1 MNLTEFVARVET
13 WEDIH
18 TEFKER
24 SIAADD
30 LAASLVAFANTDGG
44 QLIFGVNNQKQL
56 IGINDPDRLMQL
68 VDNVAFNNCDPP
80 ITVVQETVRDEQ
92 GRVVVVVNVP
102 KRDQRPS
109 RTQRG
114 VYFVRTTSGRR
125 QASRQELLRLFQAT
139 ESLFYDETPVFRADM
154 TDLDE
159 QAIARLL
166 QDVQAYG
173 VDIAGMPRERLL
185 RNWSLI
191 QEVNGEMHPTVAGT
205 LFLSR
210 HPQQLIPYVYISALQ
225 IPGTD
230 LADAPHDQK
239 RIEGP
244 MRQMLEDSM
253 RFLEI
258 HLRRHHKIKGLEPEA
273 KLELPIEVLREA
285 LVNALAHRD
294 YTIVS
299 PIRVIVFADRLEIHT
314 PGQLPNGVTID
325 SIRLGVHVLR
335 NPSIYNIFLKLGL
348 VTDAG
353 SGVPRMIRLIRQAT
367 NQEPDFR
374 IVGHEFIVALPR
386 SSQLQQR

>member
-1 MNLTEFVARVET
+1 MTEFVARVET

-18 TEFKER
+18 AEFKER
-24 SIAADD
+24 SIATDD

-56 IGINDPDRLMQL
+56 IGIDDPDRLVQL
-68 VDNVAFNNCDPP
+68 VDNVAFNSCDPP

-92 GRVVVVVNVP
+92 GRVVVIVNVP
-102 KRDQRPS
+102 KGDQRPY

-125 QASRQELLRLFQAT
+125 QASRQELLWLFQAT
-139 ESLFYDETPVFRADM
+139 ESLFYDETPVFRAGI

-173 VDIAGMPRERLL
+173 VDIAGIPRERLL

-191 QEVNGEMHPTVAGT
+191 QEVTGEMHPTVAGT

-225 IPGTD
+225 IPGID
-230 LADAPHDQK
+230 IADAPHDQK

-314 PGQLPNGVTID
+314 PGQLPNGVTLD

-374 IVGHEFIVALPR
+374 VVGHEFIVALPR
-386 SSQLQQR
+386 SSQLHQR

>member
-44 QLIFGVNNQKQL
+44 QLIFGVNNQKRV
-56 IGINDPDRLMQL
+56 IGIDDPDRLMQL
-68 VDNVAFNNCDPP
+68 VDNEAFNTCDPP

-92 GRVVVVVNVP
+92 GRLVVVVNVP
-102 KRDQRPS
+102 KGDQRPY

-125 QASRQELLRLFQAT
+125 QASRQELLRLFQAA
-139 ESLFYDETPVFRADM
+139 ESLFYDETPVFRAGM

-166 QDVQAYG
+166 EDVQSYG

-210 HPQQLIPYVYISALQ
+210 NPQQLIPYVYISALQ

-230 LADAPHDQK
+230 IADAPHDQK
-239 RIEGP
+239 RIAGP
-244 MRQMLEDSM
+244 IRQMLEDSM

-299 PIRVIVFADRLEIHT
+299 PIRVIVFLDRVEIHT
-314 PGQLPNGVTID
+314 PGELPNGVTID

-335 NPSIYNIFLKLGL
+335 NPTIYNIFLKLGF

-374 IVGHEFIVALPR
+374 VVGHEFIVALPR
-386 SSQLQQR
+386 SSELHQR

>member
-30 LAASLVAFANTDGG
+30 LAASPVAFANTDGG
-44 QLIFGVNNQKQL
+44 QLIVGVNNQKRV
-56 IGINDPDRLMQL
+56 IGIVDPDRLMQL

-102 KRDQRPS
+102 KGDQRPY

-139 ESLFYDETPVFRADM
+139 ESLFYDETPVFRPDM

-159 QAIARLL
+159 QAIARVL

-210 HPQQLIPYVYISALQ
+210 NPQQLVPYVYISALQ

-230 LADAPHDQK
+230 IADSPHDQK

-258 HLRRHHKIKGLEPEA
+258 HLRRHHKIKRLEPEA

-299 PIRVIVFADRLEIHT
+299 PIRVVVFADRLEIHT

-335 NPSIYNIFLKLGL
+335 NPTIYNIFLKLGL

-353 SGVPRMIRLIRQAT
+353 SGVPRMIRLMRQAT

-374 IVGHEFIVALPR
+374 VVGHEFIVALPR
-386 SSQLQQR
+386 SSQLHQR

>member
-44 QLIFGVNNQKQL
+44 QLIFGVNNQKRL
-56 IGINDPDRLMQL
+56 IGIDDPDRLMQL

-102 KRDQRPS
+102 KGDQRPY

-210 HPQQLIPYVYISALQ
+210 NPQQLIPYVYI
-225 IPGTD
+225 
-230 LADAPHDQK
+230 
-239 RIEGP
+239 
-244 MRQMLEDSM
+244 RQYQ
-253 RFLEI
+253 
-258 HLRRHHKIKGLEPEA
+258 GLWC
-273 KLELPIEVLREA
+273 
-285 LVNALAHRD
+285 
-294 YTIVS
+294 TIS
-299 PIRVIVFADRLEIHT
+299 P
-314 PGQLPNGVTID
+314 
-325 SIRLGVHVLR
+325 
-335 NPSIYNIFLKLGL
+335 K
-348 VTDAG
+348 
-353 SGVPRMIRLIRQAT
+353 
-367 NQEPDFR
+367 
-374 IVGHEFIVALPR
+374 
-386 SSQLQQR
+386 

>member
-1 MNLTEFVARVET
+1 MNLTELVTRIET

-30 LAASLVAFANTDGG
+30 LAASLLAFANTDGG
-44 QLIFGVNNQKQL
+44 QLIFGVNNRKQV
-56 IGINDPDRLMQL
+56 IGIDDPDRLMQL
-68 VDNVAFNNCDPP
+68 IDNVAFNNCDPP

-92 GRVVVVVNVP
+92 GRIVVVVNVP
-102 KRDQRPS
+102 KGDQRPY

-125 QASRQELLRLFQAT
+125 QASRKELLRLFQAT
-139 ESLFYDETPVFRADM
+139 ESLFYDETPVFRANM
-154 TDLDE
+154 ANLDA

-173 VDIAGMPRERLL
+173 VDIAGLPREWLL

-191 QEVNGEMHPTVAGT
+191 EEVNDEMHPTVAGI
-205 LFLSR
+205 LFLSGS
-210 HPQQLIPYVYISALQ
+210 PQQFIPYVYISALQ

-230 LADAPHDQK
+230 IANEPHDQK
-239 RIEGP
+239 RIEGSV
-244 MRQMLEDSM
+244 RQMLEDSM

-258 HLRRHHKIKGLEPEA
+258 HLRRTHKIKRLEPEA
-273 KLELPIEVLREA
+273 KSELPVEVLREA

-294 YTIVS
+294 YTIS
-299 PIRVIVFADRLEIHT
+299 APIRVVVFSDRVEIHT
-314 PGQLPNGVTID
+314 PGQLPNGVTVE

-335 NPSIYNIFLKLGL
+335 NPTIYNIFLKLGL

-353 SGVPRMIRLIRQAT
+353 SGVPRMIRLTRQAT

-374 IVGHEFIVALPR
+374 VVGHEFVVALPR
-386 SSQLQQR
+386 PSQPHQR